1 MAYKKK
7 TKKVKISVDTVAVH
21 VKSSFNNTLVS
32 VATLSGDV
40 IGRGSAG
47 AAGFKGSKKS
57 TPYAATEV
65 ASALARDLYTKG
77 VKFAEVNMQGPGA
90 GRDSVVRAFQ
100 AAGISITLIRD
111 VTPLAHGG
119 CRPPKRR
126 RV

>member
-7 TKKVKISVDTVAVH
+7 TKKAKVSVDTVAVH

-32 VATLSGDV
+32 VATVGGDV
-40 IGRGSAG
+40 LARGSAG
-47 AAGFKGSKKS
+47 AAGFKGAKKS

-65 ASALARDLYTKG
+65 AGALARDFYAKG

-100 AAGISITLIRD
+100 AAGIAITLIRD

>member
-7 TKKVKISVDTVAVH
+7 AKKAKLNTDTVTIY

-32 VATLSGDV
+32 ITTANGDV
-40 IGRGSAG
+40 ILRGSAG
-47 AAGFKGSKKS
+47 ASGFKGTRKS

-65 ASALARDLYTKG
+65 ASALARDLHAKG

-100 AAGISITLIRD
+100 ASGIAITSIRD
-111 VTPLAHGG
+111 ITPLAHNG
-119 CRPPKRR
+119 CRPAKRAR
-126 RV
+126 N